1 MATRK
6 AQAIK
11 FRELMEAAS
20 AYLIE
25 EKPKTESPTELVDIM
40 RPLVVDLVQETFF
53 VVLLNAK
60 NRVIKIEVATVGLVD
75 RTQIHAREVFR
86 EAIVNNA
93 SRIII
98 CHNHPSGDP
107 TPSSQDISA
116 TRDLIGAGK
125 IIGIEILDH
134 IVMGKKTEKRQKD
147 FLSFREEGLL

>member
-20 AYLIE
+20 SYLIE
-25 EKPKTESPTELVDIM
+25 EKPKTESPSELADIM
-40 RPLVVDLVQETFF
+40 RPLVANLTQETFF
-53 VVLLNAK
+53 VVMLNTK
-60 NRVIKIEVATVGLVD
+60 NRVISIDVATVGLVD

-86 EAIVNNA
+86 GAIMKNA

-116 TRDLIGAGK
+116 TRNLIEAGK
-125 IIGIEILDH
+125 IIGIEVLDH
-134 IVMGKKTEKRQKD
+134 LIMGKKTEKQYDD
-147 FLSFREEGLL
+147 FLSFRQQSLL